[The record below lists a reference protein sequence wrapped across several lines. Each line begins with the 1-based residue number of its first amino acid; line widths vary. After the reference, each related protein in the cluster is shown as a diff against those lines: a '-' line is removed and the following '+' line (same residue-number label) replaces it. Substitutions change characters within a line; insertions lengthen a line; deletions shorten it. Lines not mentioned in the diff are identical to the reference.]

1 MTRNLIIFIDSGDTL
16 IDEATQVY
24 EGHEIVRASFI
35 PGGREFLLRLDRA
48 GFTIALVADGQD
60 QDFLNVY
67 ADPTLKS
74 CFDAWV
80 VSETVGK
87 QKPAPIMFEEAMRQ
101 LSLADEDKRRIIMIG
116 NNIRKD
122 VRGANEFGI
131 TSIWFNWSPR
141 YFHTVEH
148 PAERSHYTTDDYDAL
163 FSLIEA
169 LDARAQA
176 GEALA

>member
-1 MTRNLIIFIDSGDTL
+1 MTRRLIIFIDSGDTL

-24 EGHEIVRASFI
+24 KGSEIVRADFI
-35 PGGREFLLRLDRA
+35 PGGREFLLRLHRE
-48 GFTIALVADGQD
+48 GFTVALVADGQD

-67 ADPTLKS
+67 RDEELKG

-80 VSETVGK
+80 ISETVGK
-87 QKPAPIMFEEAMRQ
+87 QKPARIMFEEAMAQ
-101 LSLADEDKRRIIMIG
+101 LGLADEEKGRIVMIG

-148 PAERSHYTTDDYDAL
+148 PSERSHYTTADYNELYA
-163 FSLIEA
+163 LIET
-169 LDARAQA
+169 LDRRARN